1 MKKNYISPKT
11 ETVKIKY
18 KSHLMDPSATG
29 TNMSSQGFTTP
40 IEVGGS
46 TTTADSRRAS
56 IWDEEEEEY

>member
-29 TNMSSQGFTTP
+29 TNMSGQGFTEE
-40 IEVGGS
+40 ISVGGS
-46 TTTADSRRAS
+46 TTTADSRRFD
-56 IWDEEEEEY
+56 IWGDDEEE